1 MALFDAC
8 KTLEAEKSLFN
19 EGAVSVSF
27 STDESNNNV
36 AGNEIRPLDPAMAN
50 VRYLP
55 SKPDDEPAFTLV
67 LDLDETLIH
76 YRDGRQDDTQTEDES
91 FGNESENIPTQ
102 TSKKREASQRV
113 VTEEDEEVAFYI
125 RPGLS
130 AFLSE
135 LSRVY
140 ELVLWTAATR
150 EYADY
155 FLKIIDHK
163 CLFNGRILTRE
174 HCQFEGDYAIKDL
187 RLLGRDLRKTII
199 VDNLAE
205 NFERTTP
212 DNGI

>member
-1 MALFDAC
+1 M
-8 KTLEAEKSLFN
+8 
-19 EGAVSVSF
+19 
-27 STDESNNNV
+27 
-36 AGNEIRPLDPAMAN
+36 
-50 VRYLP
+50 
-55 SKPDDEPAFTLV
+55 
-67 LDLDETLIH
+67 
-76 YRDGRQDDTQTEDES
+76 
-91 FGNESENIPTQ
+91 
-102 TSKKREASQRV
+102 
-113 VTEEDEEVAFYI
+113 TEEDEEVAFYI

-135 LSRVY
+135 LSKVY

-163 CLFNGRILTRE
+163 NLFNNKILTRE